1 MILNIIRES
10 FLFALHALNANRLR
24 TVLSLLGVTIG
35 IFSIIFVLSVV
46 DSMEAEMKSSF
57 DSIGSDVVFI
67 QKWPFGPE
75 DGEKDYAWWKY
86 MRRRPPALR
95 DMKILQEKIDCAEAV
110 AFQSST
116 SGTSSYL
123 SNSLENTGIMGV
135 TYDYNKTI
143 ALKIAEGRYFN
154 EIESE
159 EGKNFAIIGNTVK
172 NQLFGLD
179 SPLGKEIK
187 IGGLKVQVIGVFEK
201 EGTTLFGDG
210 MDAVIMMPF
219 QFATR
224 LIPPQNE
231 DSKIFIKAKA
241 GISNQQ
247 LRDEVTGAF
256 REVRRIKPKADKDFS
271 IIESSMINE
280 IVDSIIDVFNI
291 VGMVIGIFSILV
303 GAFSIANIMF
313 VSVAERTPII
323 GIQKS
328 LGAKN
333 YFILIQ
339 YLFESISLCIIGGA
353 VGLLFVWLT
362 TAGLGAVIDF
372 SFILPIQRVIAGI
385 TISVVVGVIAGIIPA
400 IKASRLN
407 PVDAIRSV

>member
-1 MILNIIRES
+1 MILNILRES
-10 FLFALHALNANRLR
+10 FLFALRALNTNRLR

-57 DSIGSDVVFI
+57 DTIGSDILFI

-75 DGEKDYAWWKY
+75 DGAEDYEWWKY

-95 DMKILQEKIDCAEAV
+95 DMTSLEERLESADALAFEAK
-110 AFQSST
+110 S
-116 SGTSSYL
+116 SGTAAYQN
-123 SNSLENTGIMGV
+123 NSLADAGIVAV
-135 TYDYNKTI
+135 TYKYQETI
-143 ALKIAEGRYFN
+143 AINVAEGRYFTP
-154 EIESE
+154 IECE
-159 EGKNFAIIGNTVK
+159 AGKNFAIIGNTVK
-172 NQLFGLD
+172 QQLFGND
-179 SPLGKEIK
+179 SPVGKEMK
-187 IGGLKVQVIGVFEK
+187 IGGQKVYVIGVFAK
-201 EGTTLFGDG
+201 EGTSLFGDG
-210 MDAVIMMPF
+210 FDRAVMMPF

-224 LIPPQNE
+224 LIPPNSE
-231 DSKIFIKAKA
+231 DTKILIKSKA
-241 GISNQQ
+241 GISNKQ

-256 REVRRIKPKADKDFS
+256 REVRRIKPKGDKDFS

-280 IVDSIIDVFNI
+280 IVDSIISVFNI
-291 VGMVIGIFSILV
+291 VGMVIGIFAILV

-313 VSVAERTPII
+313 VSVAERTPLI

-353 VGLLFVWLT
+353 VGLLMVWLVVM
-362 TAGLGAVIDF
+362 GLSAVIDF
-372 SFILPIQRVIAGI
+372 NFILPMHRIVGGLA
-385 TISVVVGVIAGIIPA
+385 ISAVVGVVAGVIPA

-407 PVDAIRSV
+407 PVEAMRSV

>member
-1 MILNIIRES
+1 
-10 FLFALHALNANRLR
+10 
-24 TVLSLLGVTIG
+24 
-35 IFSIIFVLSVV
+35 
-46 DSMEAEMKSSF
+46 MEAEMKSSF

-75 DGEKDYAWWKY
+75 DGEEDYAWWKY
-86 MRRRPPALR
+86 MRRRPPSLR
-95 DMKILQEKIDCAEAV
+95 DMKLLQERIECADAI
-110 AFQSST
+110 AFQSS
-116 SGTSSYL
+116 SAGTSSYM
-123 SNSLENTGIMGV
+123 SNSLENTSILGV
-135 TYDYNKTI
+135 TYRYNQTI
-143 ALKIAEGRYFN
+143 AVNIAEGRYFN
-154 EIESE
+154 EIEAE

-172 NQLFGLD
+172 TQLFGMD

-187 IGGLKVQVIGVFEK
+187 IGGLKVLVIGVFEK

-210 MDAVIMMPF
+210 MDGAIMMPF

-241 GISNQQ
+241 GISNKQ
-247 LRDEVTGAF
+247 LRDEVTGVF

-280 IVDSIIDVFNI
+280 IVDSIISVFNI
-291 VGMVIGIFSILV
+291 VGMVIGIFAILV

-339 YLFESISLCIIGGA
+339 YLFESISLCIIGGI
-353 VGLLFVWLT
+353 VGLLFVW
-362 TAGLGAVIDF
+362 GAVAGMSAIIDF
-372 SFILPIQRVIAGI
+372 NFILPLERILTGI
-385 TISVVVGVIAGIIPA
+385 TISVAVGVIAGIRPA

-407 PVDAIRSV
+407 PVEAMRSV